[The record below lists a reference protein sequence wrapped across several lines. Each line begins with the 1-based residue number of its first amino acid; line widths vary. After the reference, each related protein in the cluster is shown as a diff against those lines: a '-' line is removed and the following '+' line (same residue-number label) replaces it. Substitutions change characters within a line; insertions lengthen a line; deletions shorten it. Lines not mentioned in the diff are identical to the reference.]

1 MSNSP
6 GDFMGAAPA
15 PKSGAAAGP
24 KRLLLLAFT
33 IVCGVV
39 FGLAAGVSFAA
50 WAGGLI
56 GAVGGLVMGL
66 SLTWILPL
74 VLAVRANL
82 ALKRQQRPILLRRVV
97 ALFLVGVTQLTFFL
111 VGVDNAGD
119 EKVSTSAAIAQ
130 AALPLLGPVPV
141 LGGLLDTHA
150 KKGGAAG
157 RDTTTTSPTG
167 TTRTTTTGPDAGPA
181 DPTNTTTSTTTT
193 TPSGLSPRTAG
204 RSIGTVAA
212 AATTA
217 DGGLLAL
224 RVGVAFGGQTS
235 VDVIDLGAV
244 ADKGTPTRVES
255 SADGHIVVVLAGQH
269 VVVAAP
275 GKAPALDAALG
286 RGGKVG
292 ELDVQSVRDVAIGPG
307 GPILL
312 AVDAFDAKKN
322 AVVQALIA
330 RPVGGA
336 PFIVRRA
343 GTTVEGEKLVAGEV
357 ADTTSGYSIK
367 RHDGQGHVVVEEVF
381 IEDDTDV
388 GTKLDGAKYTMNP
401 RRLLVGTVDSPRA
414 LTELVRTGDQPSGIE
429 SVTLQ
434 GFADAV
440 ALPDGRVFFDANS
453 VEEGPRGWLFSARLG
468 GGAFAVAPE
477 LVGKPEAPFAERAPR
492 TPHLTIEPEGG
503 FGFVTR
509 DGALMLG
516 SVQRLGESKPVLLRA
531 DAVSANGRIGGVSRV
546 NAARLLPG
554 AEWVLANVEL
564 LDDAGQRREALV
576 LASRADLA
584 AGKAEVLAVE
594 GSAAPTAPATAPT
607 TTAPTTTA
615 PTTTAPTT
623 TAPTTTAPTTPARLK
638 TLFVLEG
645 HEEPLQG
652 LTP

>member
-6 GDFMGAAPA
+6 GEFMGAAPA
-15 PKSGAAAGP
+15 PKSGGAAGP

-33 IVCGVV
+33 IVFGVV
-39 FGLAAGVSFAA
+39 FGLVAGISFAA

-56 GAVGGLVMGL
+56 GAVGGLVVGL
-66 SLTWILPL
+66 ALTWILPL

-82 ALKRQQRPILLRRVV
+82 ALKRQQRPILLRRIV

-119 EKVSTSAAIAQ
+119 DKVSTSAAIAQ
-130 AALPLLGPVPV
+130 ASLPLLGPVPV

-150 KKGGAAG
+150 KKGGATG
-157 RDTTTTSPTG
+157 RDAVTTPPTGGTTTTTP
-167 TTRTTTTGPDAGPA
+167 GPDAGPA
-181 DPTNTTTSTTTT
+181 DATTTT
-193 TPSGLSPRTAG
+193 TTTATGLSPRTAG

-224 RVGVAFGGQTS
+224 RVGVAFGGQTT
-235 VDVIDLGAV
+235 VDVIDLGTF

-255 SADGHIVVVLAGQH
+255 SADGHVVVVLAGQH
-269 VVVAAP
+269 VVVTAP

-286 RGGKVG
+286 RGGRIG
-292 ELDVQSVRDVAIGPG
+292 ELDVQSVRDVAVGPG
-307 GPILL
+307 GAILL
-312 AVDAFDAKKN
+312 AVDTFDAKKN

-381 IEDDTDV
+381 VEDDTDV

-401 RRLLVGTVDSPRA
+401 RRLLVGTIDTPRA
-414 LTELVRTGDQPSGIE
+414 LAELVRTGDQPSGVE

-440 ALPDGRVFFDANS
+440 ALPDGRVFFDANF

-468 GGAFAVAPE
+468 GGAFAVSPE

-492 TPHLTIEPEGG
+492 APRLTVEPEGG
-503 FGFVTR
+503 FGFITR

-516 SVQRLGESKPVLLRA
+516 SLQRLAESKPVLLRA
-531 DAVSANGRIGGVSRV
+531 DAVAASGRVGGVSRV

-576 LASRADLA
+576 LASRVDLT

-594 GSAAPTAPATAPT
+594 GGVAPKASTTPTPTTTTTTPPAAPT
-607 TTAPTTTA
+607 TTTT
-615 PTTTAPTT
+615 
-623 TAPTTTAPTTPARLK
+623 ARLK

-645 HEEPLQG
+645 HDEPLWG
-652 LTP
+652 MAP

>member
-33 IVCGVV
+33 IVGGVV
-39 FGLAAGVSFAA
+39 FGLAAGISFAA

-66 SLTWILPL
+66 CLTWLLPL

-97 ALFLVGVTQLTFFL
+97 ALFLVGLTQLTFFL

-150 KKGGAAG
+150 KKGGAVG

-167 TTRTTTTGPDAGPA
+167 TTTTTPGPDAGPV
-181 DPTNTTTSTTTT
+181 DPTTTTTT
-193 TPSGLSPRTAG
+193 TPSGLSPRTDG
-204 RSIGTVAA
+204 RRIGTVAA
-212 AATTA
+212 AATTT

-235 VDVIDLGAV
+235 VDLIDLGAF

-255 SADGHIVVVLAGQH
+255 SADGHVVIVLAGQH
-269 VVVAAP
+269 VVVTAP
-275 GKAPALDAALG
+275 GKAPSLDAALS

-292 ELDVQSVRDVAIGPG
+292 ELDVQSVRDVAVGPG

-357 ADTTSGYSIK
+357 ADTTTGYNIK

-388 GTKLDGAKYTMNP
+388 GTKLDGVKYTMNP

-414 LTELVRTGDQPSGIE
+414 LTELVRTGDQPSGID

-440 ALPDGRVFFDANS
+440 ALPDGRVLFEANT

-492 TPHLTIEPEGG
+492 TPRLTVEPEGG
-503 FGFVTR
+503 LGFVTR

-516 SVQRLGESKPVLLRA
+516 SLQRLGESKPVLLRA
-531 DAVSANGRIGGVSRV
+531 DAVSANGRVGGVSRV

-564 LDDAGQRREALV
+564 LDDAGRRREALV
-576 LASRADLA
+576 LASRIDLA

-594 GSAAPTAPATAPT
+594 GGAAPTAPATATPT
-607 TTAPTTTA
+607 SAPTSAPTTT
-615 PTTTAPTT
+615 PSS
-623 TAPTTTAPTTPARLK
+623 TPARLK

-645 HEEPLQG
+645 HDEPLWG
-652 LTP
+652 MAP